1 MYICVLFFTV
11 LGSIGKTTCVKK
23 QKCMMNN
30 SQKAG
35 KLFRDPQKTIF
46 EPELTL
52 EVTADDGRKSNP
64 TEVAAN
70 GVIENAVNEQTCN
83 IWSVSNLQNLKEMQ
97 YLHHEAEDSLIDASL
112 DMDKS
117 SLMGFIDSSNLESS
131 EDVQTVPCIQVDI
144 KTDVVLIDE
153 DDDDM
158 SLRERTVTD
167 MSTTD
172 GNAAELVC
180 GRLQSISSDSSHS
193 LCDGRSQEQGSTM
206 EMPHEEQE
214 LPKTHKR
221 SCCLCVII

>member
-1 MYICVLFFTV
+1 MVTKDNTNS
-11 LGSIGKTTCVKK
+11 GTGGKTTCVKK

-30 SQKAG
+30 FQKAG
-35 KLFRDPQKTIF
+35 TFSPKKTIF

-52 EVTADDGRKSNP
+52 EVTADDAEKKTNL
-64 TEVAAN
+64 VAVN
-70 GVIENAVNEQTCN
+70 GVVETTANEQTCN
-83 IWSVSNLQNLKEMQ
+83 VWSVSNLQNLKEMQ
-97 YLHHEAEDSLIDASL
+97 YLHHEAEDSLIDPSL

-131 EDVQTVPCIQVDI
+131 EDVQTAPCIQVDV

-167 MSTTD
+167 LSTTD

-180 GRLQSISSDSSHS
+180 GGLQSISSNSSHS
-193 LCDGRSQEQGSTM
+193 LCDGRSLEQGSTN
-206 EMPHEEQE
+206 ETPQE
-214 LPKTHKR
+214 KQEPPKKQKR
-221 SCCLCVII
+221 TCCHCVII

>member
-1 MYICVLFFTV
+1 MFFTA
-11 LGSIGKTTCVKK
+11 LGTVGKTTCVKK

-46 EPELTL
+46 ESELTL
-52 EVTADDGRKSNP
+52 EVTTDDGRKSNP
-64 TEVAAN
+64 TEVAVN
-70 GVIENAVNEQTCN
+70 GVTENAVIEQTCN

-97 YLHHEAEDSLIDASL
+97 YLHHDAEDSLIDASL
-112 DMDKS
+112 DIDKS

-131 EDVQTVPCIQVDI
+131 EDVQTVPCIQVDV

-193 LCDGRSQEQGSTM
+193 LCDGPSQEQGSTM
-206 EMPHEEQE
+206 ETPHEEQE
-214 LPKTHKR
+214 LPKSQKR
-221 SCCLCVII
+221 SCCLCVIV

>member
-1 MYICVLFFTV
+1 MVTKDNS
-11 LGSIGKTTCVKK
+11 GSSSKTTCVKK
-23 QKCMMNN
+23 QKCIMNN

-35 KLFRDPQKTIF
+35 KVHRDPQKSIF

-52 EVTADDGRKSNP
+52 KVTADDGGSKTSP
-64 TEVAAN
+64 TEN
-70 GVIENAVNEQTCN
+70 GVIESTNE
-83 IWSVSNLQNLKEMQ
+83 WSTSNLHSLKEMQ
-97 YLHHEAEDSLIDASL
+97 YLQHEAEDSLIDASL

-131 EDVQTVPCIQVDI
+131 EDVRTVPCFQVDV

-167 MSTTD
+167 VSTTD

-180 GRLQSISSDSSHS
+180 GGLQSISSDSSHS
-193 LCDGRSQEQGSTM
+193 VCEGRSQEQATPIEPS
-206 EMPHEEQE
+206 HEEPLKKQ
-214 LPKTHKR
+214 KR

>member
-1 MYICVLFFTV
+1 MVTKDNANS
-11 LGSIGKTTCVKK
+11 GSGGKTNCVKK

-35 KLFRDPQKTIF
+35 ELYRDPQKTVF

-52 EVTADDGRKSNP
+52 EVTADDAGRKTNL
-64 TEVAAN
+64 VAVN
-70 GVIENAVNEQTCN
+70 GVLETAVNEETCN
-83 IWSVSNLQNLKEMQ
+83 AWSVSNLQNLKEMQ
-97 YLHHEAEDSLIDASL
+97 YLHREAEDSLIDPSL
-112 DMDKS
+112 DMDRS

-131 EDVQTVPCIQVDI
+131 EDVQTVPCIQVDV

-167 MSTTD
+167 VSAAD

-180 GRLQSISSDSSHS
+180 GRLRSISSDSTHS
-193 LCDGRSQEQGSTM
+193 LCDRQSLEQGSAIET
-206 EMPHEEQE
+206 PQEEQE
-214 LPKTHKR
+214 PPKKQKR
-221 SCCLCVII
+221 TCCLCVII

>member
-1 MYICVLFFTV
+1 MVSKDNANS
-11 LGSIGKTTCVKK
+11 GSGGKTTCIKK

-35 KLFRDPQKTIF
+35 KLYRDAQQTIF
-46 EPELTL
+46 RPELTL
-52 EVTADDGRKSNP
+52 EEHTDLQKHNDCGRMEKNGITETA
-64 TEVAAN
+64 
-70 GVIENAVNEQTCN
+70 NEHRCI
-83 IWSVSNLQNLKEMQ
+83 IWSVSNVQNLKEMQ
-97 YLHHEAEDSLIDASL
+97 YLHREAEDSLIDASL
-112 DMDKS
+112 DIDKS

-144 KTDVVLIDE
+144 RTDVVLIDE

-167 MSTTD
+167 VSTTD

-180 GRLQSISSDSSHS
+180 GRNQSISSGSSHS
-193 LCDGRSQEQGSTM
+193 LFEGRRSAMDTPQEV
-206 EMPHEEQE
+206 QE
-214 LPKTHKR
+214 APKKHKQ

>member
-1 MYICVLFFTV
+1 MPSFIV
-11 LGSIGKTTCVKK
+11 LGSGGKTTCVKK

-35 KLFRDPQKTIF
+35 ALYRDPQKITGIF

-52 EVTADDGRKSNP
+52 EVTADDAGRKTNP
-64 TEVAAN
+64 VAVN
-70 GVIENAVNEQTCN
+70 GVKETAANEQTCN
-83 IWSVSNLQNLKEMQ
+83 VWSVSNLQNLKELQ
-97 YLHHEAEDSLIDASL
+97 YLHHEAEDSLIDPSL

-131 EDVQTVPCIQVDI
+131 EDVQTVPCIQVDV
-144 KTDVVLIDE
+144 KADVVLIDE

-167 MSTTD
+167 VSTAD

-180 GRLQSISSDSSHS
+180 GQLQSISSDSTHS
-193 LCDGRSQEQGSTM
+193 LCDRQSLEQGSTI
-206 EMPHEEQE
+206 ETPQE
-214 LPKTHKR
+214 KQEPPKKHKR
-221 SCCLCVII
+221 ACCLCVII

>member
-1 MYICVLFFTV
+1 MVTKDNANS
-11 LGSIGKTTCVKK
+11 GSVGKTTCVKK
-23 QKCMMNN
+23 QKCMMNS
-30 SQKAG
+30 SQKDG
-35 KLFRDPQKTIF
+35 TLFRDPQKTIF

-52 EVTADDGRKSNP
+52 EVTANDGGKTNP
-64 TEVAAN
+64 TEVASN
-70 GVIENAVNEQTCN
+70 GVIGTNEQTCN
-83 IWSVSNLQNLKEMQ
+83 SWSVSNVQNLKEMQ

-112 DMDKS
+112 DIDKS
-117 SLMGFIDSSNLESS
+117 SLMGFIDSSYLESS
-131 EDVQTVPCIQVDI
+131 EDVQTVPCIQVDV

-180 GRLQSISSDSSHS
+180 GGLQSISSDSSHS
-193 LCDGRSQEQGSTM
+193 LCDGRSQEQGSIM
-206 EMPHEEQE
+206 ETPNEEQE
-214 LPKTHKR
+214 LPKKHTR

>member
-1 MYICVLFFTV
+1 MVTKDNANS
-11 LGSIGKTTCVKK
+11 GSGGKTTCVKK

-35 KLFRDPQKTIF
+35 TLYRDSQKTIF

-52 EVTADDGRKSNP
+52 EVTADDAGRKTNP
-64 TEVAAN
+64 VAAN
-70 GVIENAVNEQTCN
+70 GVIETAVNEQTCN
-83 IWSVSNLQNLKEMQ
+83 VWSISNLQNLKEMQ
-97 YLHHEAEDSLIDASL
+97 YLYHETEDSLIDPSL
-112 DMDKS
+112 DIDKS

-131 EDVQTVPCIQVDI
+131 EDVQTVPCIQVDV

-153 DDDDM
+153 DDDDL

-167 MSTTD
+167 VSSAD

-193 LCDGRSQEQGSTM
+193 LCDGRSLEQGSTI
-206 EMPHEEQE
+206 ETPQE
-214 LPKTHKR
+214 KQEPPKKHKR

>member
-1 MYICVLFFTV
+1 MVTKDNGNS
-11 LGSIGKTTCVKK
+11 GSGGKTTCVKK

-35 KLFRDPQKTIF
+35 TFSPQETIF

-52 EVTADDGRKSNP
+52 EVTADDPGRKTNP
-64 TEVAAN
+64 VAVN
-70 GVIENAVNEQTCN
+70 GVIETAVNEQTCD
-83 IWSVSNLQNLKEMQ
+83 IWSVSNLHNLKEMQ
-97 YLHHEAEDSLIDASL
+97 YLHYEAEDSLIDPSL

-117 SLMGFIDSSNLESS
+117 SFMGFIDSSNLESS
-131 EDVQTVPCIQVDI
+131 EDVQTVPCIQLDV

-193 LCDGRSQEQGSTM
+193 LCDGRSLEQGSANET
-206 EMPHEEQE
+206 PKEQE
-214 LPKTHKR
+214 EPPKKHKR
-221 SCCLCVII
+221 SCCHCVII